1 MIRMELVGVNL
12 DFYPVPLFSDCGS
25 SMAASI
31 PTPGHLAKTASAGF
45 DKVDFYAVF
54 SQDCVLEYTQVYFI
68 FRFSCFSVLAK
79 EIEVPGY
86 FMRRLMVADLL
97 LFITMTGCW
106 VCGPRDTVVMMD
118 SVAAQVST
126 MVSLIF
132 FDASHLFDVL
142 FLRLR

>member
-1 MIRMELVGVNL
+1 M
-12 DFYPVPLFSDCGS
+12 
-25 SMAASI
+25 
-31 PTPGHLAKTASAGF
+31 
-45 DKVDFYAVF
+45 
-54 SQDCVLEYTQVYFI
+54 
-68 FRFSCFSVLAK
+68 LAK
-79 EIEVPGY
+79 ETEVPGY

-106 VCGPRDTVVMMD
+106 VCGPLDTVVMMD